1 MYRDMAR
8 RDLSNQE
15 IEQLGRDNPGSASE
29 YLRLRREEL
38 EAEKQAE
45 RAADDEARWVEQFV
59 AAGGEP
65 GAAKKALQDKKNED
79 AIIAAVLAE
88 DSSVESERRHIVR
101 SL

>member
-1 MYRDMAR
+1 MAR
-8 RDLSNQE
+8 RDLTNEE
-15 IEQLGRDNPGSASE
+15 IERMGQENPGSAAE

-45 RAADDEARWVEQFV
+45 READDEERFVEQFV